1 MAAGL
6 KPRSGA
12 LESVPLGWG
21 TTRPARMR
29 CSRPRSTE
37 VALPVALSIVTLFF
51 FSLYMSSPAFQSLK
65 EPQDNPVALT
75 WPSLPSRPAP
85 RPPPAPCGANAS
97 VATLPNFEGQPQQV
111 RDFLLYR
118 HCRDF
123 PLLQDV
129 PLGKCAPPVFL
140 LLVIKSSPRNYERR
154 ELVRRTW
161 GRERQVR
168 GVQLRRLF
176 LVGTA
181 PNPLEARK
189 VNRLLALEAQA
200 HGDILQWDFHDS
212 FFNLTLKQV
221 LFLQWQE
228 TRCTNAS
235 FVLNG
240 DDDVFAHTDNMVSYL
255 QDHNPDR
262 HLFVG
267 QLIHGVGPIRVP
279 WSKYYVPTVVTQEE
293 RYPPYC
299 GGGGFLLSRF
309 TATALRRAAS
319 TLDLFPIDDVFLG
332 MCLKQEGLKPASHG
346 GIRTAGI
353 GAPSARISSFDPCF
367 YRELL
372 LVHRFLPYEMLL
384 MWDALSRPNL
394 TCGQQM
400 QVY

>member
-1 MAAGL
+1 
-6 KPRSGA
+6 
-12 LESVPLGWG
+12 
-21 TTRPARMR
+21 MR
-29 CSRPRSTE
+29 CRRPLRTE
-37 VALPVALSIVTLFF
+37 VGLAVALSICTLLLLL
-51 FSLYMSSPAFQSLK
+51 FSQHVSPPTFQSLE
-65 EPQDNPVALT
+65 EPQGHPEALA
-75 WPSLPSRPAP
+75 WPAQPSRPLP
-85 RPPPAPCGANAS
+85 TPCRANTS
-97 VATLPNFEGQPQQV
+97 VAALPSFEEQPQQV
-111 RDFLLYR
+111 RDFLLYK

-129 PLGKCAPPVFL
+129 PPSKCALPVFL
-140 LLVIKSSPRNYERR
+140 LLVIKSSPGNYERR

-161 GRERQVR
+161 GRERQVK

-189 VNRLLALEAQA
+189 VNRLLAMEARV
-200 HGDILQWDFHDS
+200 HGDILQWDFYDS

-228 TRCTNAS
+228 TQCTNAS

-255 QDHNPDR
+255 QDHDPDQ

-267 QLIHGVGPIRVP
+267 QLIHNVGPIRIP
-279 WSKYYVPTVVTQEE
+279 WSKYYVPKVVTEE
-293 RYPPYC
+293 EHYPPYC

-309 TATALRRAAS
+309 TAAALRRAAA
-319 TLDLFPIDDVFLG
+319 TLELFPIDDVFLG
-332 MCLKQEGLKPASHG
+332 MCLKQEGLEPASHS

-353 GAPSARISSFDPCF
+353 TAPSAHVSSFDPCL

-384 MWDALSRPNL
+384 MWDALSQPNL
-394 TCGQQM
+394 TCGKQTQI
-400 QVY
+400 Y

>member
-1 MAAGL
+1 MRF
-6 KPRSGA
+6 PR
-12 LESVPLGWG
+12 P
-21 TTRPARMR
+21 
-29 CSRPRSTE
+29 PRTE
-37 VALPVALSIVTLFF
+37 VALAAGLGSLALLVVCGLRG
-51 FSLYMSSPAFQSLK
+51 SPAPCRS
-65 EPQDNPVALT
+65 PQRPPGTPAPAA
-75 WPSLPSRPAP
+75 WPSLPP
-85 RPPPAPCGANAS
+85 RPPPAPCRANAS
-97 VATLPNFEGQPQQV
+97 VAALPAFGGQPRHV
-111 RDFLLYR
+111 RDFLLYK

-123 PLLQDV
+123 PLLQDA
-129 PLGKCAPPVFL
+129 PRDKCAPPVFL

-154 ELVRRTW
+154 DLLRRTW

-168 GVQLRRLF
+168 GAALRRLF

-181 PNPLEARK
+181 PDPLEAHK
-189 VNRLLALEAQA
+189 VNRLLAMEARA

-221 LFLQWQE
+221 LFLRWQE
-228 TRCTNAS
+228 TRCPNAS
-235 FVLNG
+235 FLLNG

-255 QDHNPDR
+255 RDHSPDR

-267 QLIHGVGPIRVP
+267 HLIRDVGPIRDP
-279 WSKYYVPTVVTQEE
+279 WSKYYVPEVVTPEE

-309 TATALRRAAS
+309 TAAALRRAARRRE
-319 TLDLFPIDDVFLG
+319 LFPIDDVFLG
-332 MCLKQEGLKPASHG
+332 MCLRQEGLAPASHSG
-346 GIRTAGI
+346 VRTAGV
-353 GAPSARISSFDPCF
+353 GAPSARSSSFDPCF

-394 TCGQQM
+394 ACGKRT